1 MIIEDIT
8 NCSHIIQLLN
18 DDHWTSICTF
28 LTPSDFYNLRS
39 SCGEYSQL
47 DHYIYWINHPRKLS
61 FSKCLKACC
70 PSLFSYMLSTQNI
83 NQNLLVQNIV
93 PKCTTYNMHNILY
106 NYVMQLKQPGLTSQ
120 VICKYIELKNYTYFN
135 KYVLTNYSN
144 VNIWWEEIFDLAYAN
159 QNWIMLA
166 ILFTYKTRYFITWV
180 FGNFQTIIDS
190 EIIVNL
196 NYIYMNLPPNKK
208 TYLVNIIKKYY
219 EWLWYYK
226 SNYLTSLDAII
237 KIDELNLFNSNLQ
250 EKIDVAMRSPHK
262 EFLEYIIIKERP
274 KLDLQQTKN
283 ISYDKAKLIYKQ
295 HLLEKYNNIIIMLI
309 ALIVCAVYST
319 FLTESSSSLSI
330 SKSSTGARLNKI
342 EV

>member
-1 MIIEDIT
+1 
-8 NCSHIIQLLN
+8 
-18 DDHWTSICTF
+18 
-28 LTPSDFYNLRS
+28 
-39 SCGEYSQL
+39 
-47 DHYIYWINHPRKLS
+47 
-61 FSKCLKACC
+61 
-70 PSLFSYMLSTQNI
+70 
-83 NQNLLVQNIV
+83 
-93 PKCTTYNMHNILY
+93 
-106 NYVMQLKQPGLTSQ
+106 MQLKQPGLTSQ

-196 NYIYMNLPPNKK
+196 KYIYMNLPPNKK

-319 FLTESSSSLSI
+319 FLTESSSSSLSI